1 MKKDNKK
8 IEINNMIALCHI
20 VDDFA
25 RFEKRL
31 ISTMSQKNDEDFAF
45 QIQDIS
51 KGKFKLG
58 ARIEKNFYEENKSV
72 IDTINQY
79 SSIEMLIYQNY
90 KYNGEYYGDL
100 RFFYEYLENHRMDIS
115 KILNLLE
122 KIKNLGFYRIEL
134 NEDIDFTQKIYRA
147 NPSNDDFYL
156 TYVANPQVIPS
167 YTDDINF
174 ITADS
179 NYEMTIGPNRIVQKI
194 VLNSLLFEPNT
205 LPEKIDTKH
214 IQGQLVKLKNNQ
226 QTQTNIIRN
235 SIDLSISISDLER
248 QFYFTNQTIDRLNE
262 VKNKEELVK
271 ILTRMKED
279 LEKLKELSI
288 EYNSTLLKE
297 EPLLTSELL
306 EKEKKLYLE
315 RKACSNIDLC

>member
-1 MKKDNKK
+1 
-8 IEINNMIALCHI
+8 
-20 VDDFA
+20 
-25 RFEKRL
+25 
-31 ISTMSQKNDEDFAF
+31 
-45 QIQDIS
+45 
-51 KGKFKLG
+51 
-58 ARIEKNFYEENKSV
+58 
-72 IDTINQY
+72 
-79 SSIEMLIYQNY
+79 
-90 KYNGEYYGDL
+90 
-100 RFFYEYLENHRMDIS
+100 MDIS
-115 KILNLLE
+115 KIMNLLE

-179 NYEMTIGPNRIVQKI
+179 NYEMTIGPNRIAQKI

-306 EKEKKLYLE
+306 EKEKQLYLE